1 MKINAYTCPS
11 CGAPLD
17 VDYDT
22 TFTLCPSCGCR
33 IHISYEGEAAPK
45 NPHLRQFTTSD
56 TGTPLASAVV
66 PPDYILKG
74 ALNAQWQ
81 SDQVPF
87 TTTVQAISPDH
98 STVLLSSSGEV
109 FEDYLDPVQKRM
121 IASVPGV
128 IKSSCRDFMEP
139 EAYLQQYAQ
148 QMLNAPVT
156 PVAKAALPSLFGQ
169 NLQAERA
176 ALLSYFQSHCININV
191 RIEVANLVCDA
202 LLMKFSARL
211 GNRNV
216 VVLAGADWRG
226 VEYYD
231 ANRGFSSVQNPFSNL
246 FSNAGTEKP
255 KNAFEFFMKGGILGQ
270 MQRNRK
276 AAAQQAPQ
284 QAQQRA
290 QTSGPI
296 PLGHAREHGKTVD
309 VIQWGSKRRYLML
322 APAGNEQEATENFL
336 RFVGSLTPDPAL
348 AKQESALVE
357 QMFQTRVMEA
367 QGYAMQAQQMRMQA
381 MQRQMEVSRQI
392 ARDSADISA
401 GIMDSWEKRS
411 AYQSR
416 MSANYS
422 EAIRGVNSYA
432 TPSGATVECS
442 VTADHVY
449 QNRYG
454 DAFGVSGNAVDPD
467 VASRLDWTELKR
479 K

>member
-17 VDYDT
+17 VDHDT

-33 IHISYEGEAAPK
+33 IH
-45 NPHLRQFTTSD
+45 NLRQFTASD

-66 PPDYILKG
+66 PPDYTLKG

-87 TTTVQAISPDH
+87 TATVQAISPDH

-109 FEDYLDPVQKRM
+109 FEDYLDPMQKRM
-121 IASVPGV
+121 IASVPGANRNAY
-128 IKSSCRDFMEP
+128 RDFMEP

-156 PVAKAALPSLFGQ
+156 PVAKAALPSLFGK
-169 NLQAERA
+169 NIQAERA

-211 GNRNV
+211 GSRNV

-231 ANRGFSSVQNPFSNL
+231 ANRGFSAIQNPFSNL
-246 FSNAGTEKP
+246 FSNASTEKP
-255 KNAFEFFMKGGILGQ
+255 KNAFEFFMKGGIVGQ

-276 AAAQQAPQ
+276 AAAQQAQ
-284 QAQQRA
+284 RQTQQRA

-296 PLGHAREHGKTVD
+296 PLGHAREYGKTVD

-322 APAGNEQEATENFL
+322 APAENEQEATENFL

-392 ARDSADISA
+392 ARDSADVSA
-401 GIMDSWEKRS
+401 GIMDSWERRS
-411 AYQSR
+411 ASQSR

-422 EAIRGVNSYA
+422 EAVRGVNSYTA
-432 TPSGATVECS
+432 PSGATVECD